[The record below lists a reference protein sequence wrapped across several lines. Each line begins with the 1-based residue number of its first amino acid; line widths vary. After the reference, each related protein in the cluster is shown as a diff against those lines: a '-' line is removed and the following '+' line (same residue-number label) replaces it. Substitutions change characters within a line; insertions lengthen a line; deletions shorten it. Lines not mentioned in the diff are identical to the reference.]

1 MTDEYTGMKILKVN
15 RLAYLFNSF
24 IIRND
29 GVIKSTRLGPRG
41 VGVDGF
47 ISLSVETHE
56 DLLHGLHLQYNE
68 KQIDG
73 KSQFCIMLR
82 NVHNQRHFVL

>member
-1 MTDEYTGMKILKVN
+1 MTVH
-15 RLAYLFNSF
+15 
-24 IIRND
+24 
-29 GVIKSTRLGPRG
+29 GPRG

-56 DLLHGLHLQYNE
+56 DLLHGLHHQYNE